1 MADYFNIFP
10 VRGTSE
16 RLIIAGKDYP
26 HSGITWGQ
34 EVPSDMPEVIAVAS
48 GFTGRTA
55 TATLPPAVVGDAFL
69 SPYNDAAGHLPTPGD
84 PVEIMASDD
93 RGNGYRVFK
102 GIVDTVTGDGPG
114 ARIEMIE
121 DADGLN
127 TALRSDAIASRMPP
141 AIAGQSW
148 RYPAI
153 NAFYHIFLAIRA
165 AGFNPVPPPASGCLI
180 DIPMQGATW
189 CERGAG
195 VLTVCRAATDANT
208 SPTFQPASWGFA
220 VSNAQLVAVP
230 DAPLVQTGALR
241 ASMMV
246 SPGHAG
252 RANTTITWGNTTVT
266 LEVVEDRTVNI
277 KASGSTLI
285 TFTSSQMGRATI
297 IEIIIRDRQLSAKA
311 NTGLVKTAPL
321 AVGPGIIS
329 QVAVNVNTTARI
341 AAVQV
346 SDPGTE
352 GTWHAADFTTT
363 ATMEWDDFSTGVRV
377 LPSLRDITARELLAR
392 VTSAILAP
400 AWVDGSGIMRVRSSK
415 IAYEL
420 PSVAELSTSGTVD
433 EITWAIERM
442 QGRKSVTVN
451 YMTWSEQMT
460 RYPAVMVYD
469 GSGLSIDEIGKRQE
483 TLISPGEGE
492 EWVQVDTNPVLMGNS
507 PTAAQVGAFNAGRY
521 SAIGAAKETADG
533 ASTWSARVFGS
544 VTEIKPWV
552 WRVGLMVE
560 EDGLKMEVPTTAAWR
575 QRGTPSVRVMAH
587 GLIQQQDVSYTHVKP
602 SAPANWPELAHDM
615 GRYCHDPDVAQRM
628 AIFIA
633 SQCFYPK
640 PVIRGMSVAYDPRL
654 EPMRRITLISELHGF
669 RAQVMVTG
677 IAHKPDE
684 DITELTGR
692 MTHVTALGKTY
703 ADATRVLEGKTHAN
717 MVGSWIDYAD
727 ENSDPTLGKS

>member
-1 MADYFNIFP
+1 MEGYFNVSA

-16 RLIIAGKDYP
+16 RLIIGGQDYP
-26 HSGITWGQ
+26 HASLSWGQ
-34 EVPSDMPEVIAVAS
+34 EVASDMPEVIAVAS
-48 GFTGRTA
+48 GFTGRSA
-55 TATLPPAVVGDAFL
+55 TATLPPAAVGDAFL
-69 SPYNDAAGHLPTPGD
+69 SPYNDAAGHLPAPGD

-102 GIVDTVTGDGPG
+102 GIVDTVTGEGPG

-127 TALRSDAIASRMPP
+127 TALRADAIAARMPP
-141 AIAGQSW
+141 AIPGQSW

-153 NAFYHIFLAIRA
+153 SVFYHIFLAIRA
-165 AGFNPVPPPASGCLI
+165 AGFHPVPPPASGCLI

-195 VLTVCRAATDANT
+195 VLTACRAATDPNT
-208 SPTFQPASWGFA
+208 SPSFQPAAWGFA
-220 VSNAQLVAVP
+220 VSNAQMVAVP

-252 RANTTITWGNTTVT
+252 RANTTITWGDTTIT

-277 KASGSTLI
+277 KAAGSTVL

-297 IEIIIRDRQLSAKA
+297 VEVIIRGGQVQAKI
-311 NTGLVKTAPL
+311 NTGLTKTAPL

-329 QVAVNVNTTARI
+329 QIAVNANTAARI

-363 ATMEWDDFSTGVRV
+363 ATMEWDDLSTGVRV
-377 LPSLRDITARELLAR
+377 LPTLRDITARELLAR

-400 AWVDGSGIMRVRSSK
+400 AWVDGGGIMRVRSSK

-420 PSVAELSTSGTVD
+420 PAVAELSTSATVD
-433 EITWAIERM
+433 EITWATERM
-442 QGRKSVTVN
+442 QGRKAVTVG
-451 YMTWSEQMT
+451 YTTWSEQMT

-492 EWVQVDTNPVLMGNS
+492 EWVQVDTNPVLMGSS
-507 PTAAQVGAFNAGRY
+507 PTPAQVGAFNAGRY

-533 ASTWSARVFGS
+533 STWSSRVFGS

-560 EDGLKMEVPTTAAWR
+560 EDGLKMEVPTVAAWR

-587 GLIQQQDVSYTHVKP
+587 GFIQQQEVSYTHVKP
-602 SAPANWPELAHDM
+602 NAPANWPELSHDM
-615 GRYCHDPDVAQRM
+615 GRYCHDPDVARAM

-633 SQCFYPK
+633 TQCFYHK
-640 PVIRGMSVAYDPRL
+640 PVIRGMKVAYDPRL
-654 EPMRRITLISELHGF
+654 EPMRRVTVESSLHGF
-669 RAQVMVTG
+669 RAQMMVTG
-677 IAHKPDE
+677 VKHTPDA
-684 DITELTGR
+684 DTTEISGR
-692 MTHVTALGKTY
+692 VTHVTATGKTY
-703 ADATRVLEGKTHAN
+703 ADATRVLEGQTHAN
-717 MVGSWIDYAD
+717 LVGSWIDYAD
-727 ENSDPTLGKS
+727 EGADPTLGQS